1 MKRLLFIIFIFFLS
15 ITSVYLW
22 SNHLAFKKQ
31 TSSTLLSP
39 SPSNAPLPSEYTQ
52 TISYNGAL
60 YAYEYF
66 IVDNLKKVTLIA
78 NFKERKSSNE
88 LKTEFHCK
96 AGINGSFYDK
106 EGNPLGG
113 FTTGGEILRKPISS
127 RLMDGYLSIDETKA
141 KIGFTPLLNASIV
154 LQAGPLLLID
164 RVVTTLKITSDEQA
178 RRSIAAVTDDKK
190 LVFLTLFDP
199 QSAYQ
204 GPYLSDLPLIMREI
218 SKVLSSPIVSAINL
232 DGGNASAFFSEN
244 TTLSELS
251 PIGSL
256 FCLQ

>member
-1 MKRLLFIIFIFFLS
+1 MKRLLFIIFIFFLI
-15 ITSVYLW
+15 ITFAYLW
-22 SNHLAFKKQ
+22 SNQLDFKKQ

-39 SPSNAPLPSEYTQ
+39 SPSNAPLSSGYTQ

-66 IVDNLKKVTLIA
+66 IVDSLKKVTLIA
-78 NFKERKSSNE
+78 NFKDRKSSNE
-88 LKTEFHCK
+88 IKTEFHCK

-113 FTTGGEILRKPISS
+113 FISRGETLKKPISS
-127 RLMDGYLSIDETKA
+127 RLIDGYLSIDENKA
-141 KIGFTPLLNASIV
+141 KIGFTPLPNSSIV
-154 LQAGPLLLID
+154 LQTGPLLIVD
-164 RVVTTLKITSDEQA
+164 REVTTLKIASDEQA
-178 RRSIAAVTDDKK
+178 RRSIAAVTDDKN

-199 QSAYQ
+199 QSTYQ
-204 GPYLSDLPLIMREI
+204 GPYLSDLPLITREV
-218 SKVLSSPIVSAINL
+218 SKKLPSPILSAVNL
-232 DGGNASAFFSEN
+232 DGGNASAFFSKN

-251 PIGSL
+251 PVGSL